1 MEADWMGR
9 YRPLVA
15 ALVLHCNIV
24 NKASNERMDIGD
36 GVMLT
41 PQEWQTLECIVEH
54 EDSYFSMIEIAR
66 QLGIPQ
72 SSFSRIVKTLHDYKL
87 IAKYQVAGNK
97 KNIILRPTE
106 FGSSLYCNRA
116 EDPTREKFK
125 SFFKDLESL
134 SDKDL
139 KIFTKAL
146 NRFTLS
152 LPSAKDSQ
160 EVKLIEIE

>member
-1 MEADWMGR
+1 METDWMGR

-15 ALVLHCNIV
+15 ALVLHSNIV
-24 NKASNERMDIGD
+24 NKASNERMDVGSGI
-36 GVMLT
+36 MLT
-41 PQEWQTLECIVEH
+41 TQEWQTLECIIEH

-72 SSFSRIVKTLHDYKL
+72 SSFSRVVKALHEYRL

-106 FGSSLYCNRA
+106 LGKEIYAKRSDDYIRRLFR
-116 EDPTREKFK
+116 KF
-125 SFFKDLESL
+125 FNELEPL
-134 SDKDL
+134 SDEDL
-139 KIFTKAL
+139 KLITGAINHL
-146 NRFTLS
+146 TLG

-160 EVKLIEIE
+160 EVKLIEID